1 MHTSPSTS
9 IFAQSTT
16 LRVGEPPYAHLT
28 TRPPAHAPRRPFS
41 TLRPQ
46 RPLDRWTSVG
56 RHPCVVCRH
65 VDRADI
71 RTNRL
76 VGSITIRRVRPPS
89 SRFVW
94 VKRTT
99 LALPVWGESHQIV
112 LLARCRVRSFRL
124 DRYITLKYT
133 VQIHHA
139 GRVLRPTSVQPAT
152 HCRVHVLYCPVGC
165 VSQSLA
171 QLAREPK
178 LFSDPHCARPQMHTR
193 WGSRRR
199 TSGMCTTVRR
209 RSRAGGSS

>member
-1 MHTSPSTS
+1 MQCRFCTLLLTYYFALEGVGFLCSVCAPDGSYCAMHTSPSTY
-9 IFAQSTT
+9 IFTQSTT

-46 RPLDRWTSVG
+46 RPLGRWTRVG

-65 VDRADI
+65 VDRVDI

-124 DRYITLKYT
+124 DHILPSSILYRYIML
-133 VQIHHA
+133 
-139 GRVLRPTSVQPAT
+139 G
-152 HCRVHVLYCPVGC
+152 
-165 VSQSLA
+165 VS
-171 QLAREPK
+171 
-178 LFSDPHCARPQMHTR
+178 
-193 WGSRRR
+193 
-199 TSGMCTTVRR
+199 
-209 RSRAGGSS
+209 